1 MIKNKILI
9 LGASSFG
16 GLSATIHLLNKGH
29 NVVGTYNKNKKKIT
43 NSLKKLKLINKI
55 TLEKLELKNDSLKLN
70 KIVKKYKP
78 NIIIDF
84 ASICLVP
91 ESWDKPLDYFKI
103 NVDSKIPF
111 WKNLND
117 YHFLKKYI
125 YISTPEIF
133 GSSNQPV
140 KEDSIRYNPSTP
152 YALSKLTSESLI
164 RLFQKSHKNQK
175 FIIARFSNFYGPMQD
190 KNRLIPKVLKSI
202 RLKRKFPLHGEGKTI
217 RNFIYADDF
226 CEGICKILKYGKIG
240 NTYHFTSNEYLTIKN
255 IVKKIY
261 KFKNENFFNN
271 VQLVPDRKGKDFCYK
286 LSSKATHRAL
296 RFKPKINLDKGIK
309 LISNVIEN

>member
-1 MIKNKILI
+1 MKKNKILI

-16 GLSATIHLLNKGH
+16 GLSATIHLLNKGYSL
-29 NVVGTYNKNKKKIT
+29 VGTYNKNKIKLIT
-43 NSLKKLKLINKI
+43 TLKKLRLTKKI
-55 TLEKLELKNDSLKLN
+55 TLEKLDLKNNSLKLN
-70 KIVKKYKP
+70 QIVKKYKP
-78 NIIIDF
+78 SLIIDF

-111 WKNLND
+111 WKNLNNYD
-117 YHFLKKYI
+117 YLKKYI

-133 GSSNQPV
+133 GSSKQSI
-140 KEDSIRYNPSTP
+140 KENSTKYNPSTP
-152 YALSKLTSESLI
+152 YALSKLTAESLI
-164 RLFQKSHKNQK
+164 RLFQKSHKDKK

-190 KNRLIPKVLKSI
+190 QNRLIPKVLKSI
-202 RLKRKFPLHGEGKTI
+202 RLKKIFPLHGEGQTI

-226 CEGICKILKYGKIG
+226 CEGILKILKFGKKG

-261 KFKNENFFNN
+261 KFKNENFLKN

-286 LSSKATHRAL
+286 LSSISTHRAL
-296 RFKPKINLDKGIK
+296 RFKPKTNLDKGIK
-309 LISNVIEN
+309 LISNFIEN

>member
-1 MIKNKILI
+1 MKKNKILI

-16 GLSATIHLLNKGH
+16 GLSATIHLLNKGY
-29 NVVGTYNKNKKKIT
+29 NVVGTYNKNKKKII
-43 NSLKKLKLINKI
+43 NSLKKLKLINKT

-103 NVDSKIPF
+103 NVDSKITF

-152 YALSKLTSESLI
+152 YALSKLMSESLI

-175 FIIARFSNFYGPMQD
+175 FIIARFSNFYGPMQG

-202 RLKRKFPLHGEGKTI
+202 RLKKKFPLHGEGKTI
-217 RNFIYADDF
+217 RNFIHADDF
-226 CEGICKILKYGKIG
+226 CEGICKILKYGKKG

-261 KFKNENFFNN
+261 KFKNEDFFNN

-296 RFKPKINLDKGIK
+296 RFKPKINLNKGIK